1 MEQNKPHQ
9 FVHGCLIVVTVS
21 VVVIAA
27 AVTGLSMAFSAYWYR
42 IDNAERRDPMENL
55 ARFHRE
61 LKNYLAEHKGRYPPG
76 RGVAGLG
83 DLVVLLSDLRVKDDT
98 SVDTDPDF
106 LYEGVTSYAYVAS
119 GLSQTELDGGMP
131 VIFEKPRNR
140 DRIRVLLSDGRI
152 EVLDCK
158 GFKSCREVIE
168 YYRERS
174 KKASPAWETLLRNA
188 EYYGEYY

>member
-1 MEQNKPHQ
+1 MKQNKQHQ

-21 VVVIAA
+21 VVVIA
-27 AVTGLSMAFSAYWYR
+27 VTVVGLSMAFSAYWYR

-61 LKNYLAEHKGRYPPG
+61 LKTYLAEHEGRYPPG
-76 RGVAGLG
+76 QGVAGLG
-83 DLVVLLSDLRVKDDT
+83 ELVVLLSDLRVKDDT

-119 GLSQTELDGGMP
+119 GLSQTELDGSMP

-152 EVLDCK
+152 EVLECK
-158 GFKSCREVIE
+158 GFKNCRGVIE

-174 KKASPAWETLLRNA
+174 KKASPAWKALLRNA
-188 EYYGEYY
+188 EYYREF